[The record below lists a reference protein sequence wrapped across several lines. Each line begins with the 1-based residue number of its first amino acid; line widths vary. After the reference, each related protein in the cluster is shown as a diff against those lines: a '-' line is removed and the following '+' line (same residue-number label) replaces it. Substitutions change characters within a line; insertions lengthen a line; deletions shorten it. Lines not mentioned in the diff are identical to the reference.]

1 VTRKQITDA
10 LVLRALS
17 RHLRMRILSGPNQ
30 SLWWSLATSRRFL
43 TGRFERT
50 RVDAVADLI
59 RPCECFWDVGAHQG
73 YVALLAS
80 RRVTPS
86 GSVYAFEPFPKNLWY
101 LRHHV
106 AWNRLRNVTVLP
118 IAVGLSDRTESFQP
132 RGSARG
138 HLVGTDGEGA
148 LRVSVRSMDSLI
160 AAGEC
165 APPDSLKVD
174 IEGGEIDFLNGAEK
188 SLRGKPILMV
198 LAVHSPDL
206 RDRSIAILEDYGYA
220 VYQTYREMPA
230 DGNWEAEKNSDPDI
244 LAIGPGREVAP
255 DLIEAFRQSTG

>member
-1 VTRKQITDA
+1 MPCRGPTLDPDPSTGFRLDGNHLFPDTARSRITNYTFPVRWAENPILAFPNSPTRQREVLMGERKRGGSGARLPRDSFGGSRPPWLL
-10 LVLRALS
+10 LVACSPMGVCVKLHGCIRPSCRRSRPTRNLS
-17 RHLRMRILSGPNQ
+17 TRCARSILSGPNQ

-106 AWNRLRNVTVLP
+106 AWNRLRNITVLP
-118 IAVGLSDRTESFQP
+118 IDRHP
-132 RGSARG
+132 AREPSSWSSRRPS
-138 HLVGTDGEGA
+138 VAGA
-148 LRVSVRSMDSLI
+148 
-160 AAGEC
+160 
-165 APPDSLKVD
+165 
-174 IEGGEIDFLNGAEK
+174 
-188 SLRGKPILMV
+188 
-198 LAVHSPDL
+198 
-206 RDRSIAILEDYGYA
+206 
-220 VYQTYREMPA
+220 
-230 DGNWEAEKNSDPDI
+230 
-244 LAIGPGREVAP
+244 
-255 DLIEAFRQSTG
+255 